1 MISSHLRRIYKNNY
15 FKLFMLFLL
24 LLPSVEI
31 AFHIYPIVTFGAP
44 VPNPYSAFFLA
55 ATTRGHIIQAIY
67 LWLLPLY
74 FLIFASG
81 DTVQDYKTGYSSILI
96 SKIGKRKYF
105 REKIFV
111 SFWVPFFIMFFS
123 LILNLILCHVLF
135 KGGTYSPTEGLE
147 IPKNI
152 LFTASIQ
159 HPFLA
164 DLGFLLV
171 TSLFAGLSGIIGA
184 SFSFLFKKN
193 EYVYPSAFL
202 LWFLLVLKKDSLM
215 LLFQPFAEYDF
226 KVLIPIFL
234 IAVVIFIL
242 LWVISYIVEV
252 KCREV

>member
-31 AFHIYPIVTFGAP
+31 AFHIYTIVAFQFPI
-44 VPNPYSAFFLA
+44 PNPYSAFFLA

-67 LWLLPLY
+67 LWFLPIY

-81 DTVQDYKTGYSSILI
+81 DTVQDYKTGYISILI

-123 LILNLILCHVLF
+123 LILNLILCYAIF
-135 KGGTYSPTEGLE
+135 NGGTS
-147 IPKNI
+147 IPYDIRTVPGDI
-152 LFTASIQ
+152 LYNASIQ

-164 DLGFLLV
+164 NLGFLLV

-215 LLFQPFAEYDF
+215 YLFQPFAEYDF
-226 KVLIPIFL
+226 EVLIPIFL